1 MKENKQDFK
10 ALAKK
15 ETTGAG
21 NRKN

>member
-15 ETTGAG
+15 ETTGTG